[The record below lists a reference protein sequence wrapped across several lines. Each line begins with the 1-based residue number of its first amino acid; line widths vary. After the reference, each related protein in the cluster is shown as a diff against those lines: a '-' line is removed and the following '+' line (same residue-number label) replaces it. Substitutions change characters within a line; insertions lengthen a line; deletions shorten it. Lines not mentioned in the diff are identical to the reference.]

1 MTPCLRPHLDSRV
14 FSWFES
20 LESAP
25 RQSTPSSLK
34 ALLDTRWMRSL
45 FSRHKDPGTTSS
57 LGSWCRRWFS
67 CRCQLSFTQI
77 WLGTRLHRGKQR
89 SLLGSWASKSRD
101 RGRVWWG
108 PSAEGAPDQ
117 LATCSEK
124 AMHNRHYK
132 EWVRWEQNFWGVC
145 VYHLSRK
152 RSRLWFMIRLAF
164 CRFFLLSAI
173 GGWIS
178 NSYYCFS
185 SLYVR
190 WHMLISVRSL

>member
-25 RQSTPSSLK
+25 HQSTPSSLK

-57 LGSWCRRWFS
+57 LGSWCRRRFS

-77 WLGTRLHRGKQR
+77 WPGTRLHRGKQR

-132 EWVRWEQNFWGVC
+132 EWVRTEFLRCVC
-145 VYHLSRK
+145 TIWAGSGRDCD
-152 RSRLWFMIRLAF
+152 SW
-164 CRFFLLSAI
+164 
-173 GGWIS
+173 
-178 NSYYCFS
+178 
-185 SLYVR
+185 
-190 WHMLISVRSL
+190 SV